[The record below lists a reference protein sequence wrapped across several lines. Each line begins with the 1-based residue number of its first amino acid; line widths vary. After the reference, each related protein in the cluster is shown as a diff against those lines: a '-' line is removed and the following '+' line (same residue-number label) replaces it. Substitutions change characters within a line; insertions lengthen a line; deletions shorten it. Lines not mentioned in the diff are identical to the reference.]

1 MARLAT
7 LFGTLVHPGP
17 WFMVAAGM
25 ALVSGDYLNATLLF
39 VVSILWM

>member
-1 MARLAT
+1 MARIT
-7 LFGTLVHPGP
+7 KFFHPGP

-25 ALVSGDYLNATLLF
+25 ALMSGDYFSAALLF